1 MKFNYI
7 KYICFLF
14 CLLLSACATKY
25 TSDETAFY
33 TNLKK
38 DYEMYS
44 QYKAQNFDWDGAK
57 LFRDKAVKIK
67 QGIAVEPEK
76 VTFTDKA
83 GDFIS
88 NDVTYTELSNAYE
101 RMNILLNNNM
111 AKKKYPIKASDLQ
124 FYFDCWL
131 VEEKYYTRYGQI
143 GRCKQN
149 FLENL
154 NYLEFQLIQM
164 NTEES
169 DLIKKEIEE
178 KKVEK
183 TFIKPKKYV
192 VYFDF
197 DSSAIN
203 QAGSEEIWK
212 FLNDVKNINGKYTVN
227 IVGHADRIGNKKY
240 NETIS
245 KRRANTV
252 KHYLVKNGIPE
263 NIIKVEWSGNVDPM
277 VITRNNFKEELNRRV
292 DIRLKMLN

>member
-1 MKFNYI
+1 MRFNYI

-33 TNLKK
+33 ANLKN

-76 VTFTDKA
+76 VTFVDKA
-83 GDFIS
+83 GDFIF

-101 RMNILLNNNM
+101 RMNILLNNNL
-111 AKKKYPIKASDLQ
+111 AKKQYPIKASDLQ

-212 FLNDVKNINGKYTVN
+212 FLNDVKNINGKYIVN

-240 NETIS
+240 NEIIS
-245 KRRANTV
+245 KRRADTV

-263 NIIKVEWSGNVDPM
+263 NIINVKWSGNIDPM

-292 DIRLKMLN
+292 DIQLKMLN

>member
-14 CLLLSACATKY
+14 CLLLSACTTKY

-33 TNLKK
+33 ANLKN

-76 VTFTDKA
+76 VTFVDKA
-83 GDFIS
+83 GDFIF

-101 RMNILLNNNM
+101 RMNILLNNNL
-111 AKKKYPIKASDLQ
+111 AKKQYPIKASDLQ

-212 FLNDVKNINGKYTVN
+212 FLNDVKNINGKYIVD

-245 KRRANTV
+245 KRRADTV

-263 NIIKVEWSGNVDPM
+263 NIINVKWSGNIDPM

-292 DIRLKMLN
+292 DIQLKMLN

>member
-7 KYICFLF
+7 KSVYFLF
-14 CLLLSACATKY
+14 CLVLSACATKY

-33 TNLKK
+33 ANLKN

-76 VTFTDKA
+76 VTFVDKA
-83 GDFIS
+83 GDFIF

-101 RMNILLNNNM
+101 RMNILLNNNL
-111 AKKKYPIKASDLQ
+111 AKKQYPIKASDLQ

-245 KRRANTV
+245 KRRADTV

-263 NIIKVEWSGNVDPM
+263 NIINVKWSGNIDPM

-292 DIRLKMLN
+292 DIQLKMLN

>member
-1 MKFNYI
+1 MRFNYI
-7 KYICFLF
+7 KSVYFLF
-14 CLLLSACATKY
+14 CLVLSACATKY

-33 TNLKK
+33 ANLKNN
-38 DYEMYS
+38 YEMYS

-76 VTFTDKA
+76 VTFVDKT
-83 GDFIS
+83 GDFIF

-263 NIIKVEWSGNVDPM
+263 NIIKVKWSGNVDPM

-292 DIRLKMLN
+292 DIQLKMLN

>member
-14 CLLLSACATKY
+14 CLLLSACTTKY

-33 TNLKK
+33 ANLKN

-76 VTFTDKA
+76 VTFVDKA
-83 GDFIS
+83 GDFIF

-101 RMNILLNNNM
+101 RMNILLNNNL
-111 AKKKYPIKASDLQ
+111 AKKQYPIKASDLQ

-154 NYLEFQLIQM
+154 NYLEFQLIKM

-169 DLIKKEIEE
+169 DLIK
-178 KKVEK
+178 
-183 TFIKPKKYV
+183 
-192 VYFDF
+192 
-197 DSSAIN
+197 
-203 QAGSEEIWK
+203 
-212 FLNDVKNINGKYTVN
+212 
-227 IVGHADRIGNKKY
+227 
-240 NETIS
+240 
-245 KRRANTV
+245 
-252 KHYLVKNGIPE
+252 
-263 NIIKVEWSGNVDPM
+263 
-277 VITRNNFKEELNRRV
+277 
-292 DIRLKMLN
+292 

>member
-1 MKFNYI
+1 MRFNYI
-7 KYICFLF
+7 KSVYFLF
-14 CLLLSACATKY
+14 CLVLSACTTKY

-33 TNLKK
+33 TNLKNN
-38 DYEMYS
+38 YEMYS

-83 GDFIS
+83 GDFIF

-263 NIIKVEWSGNVDPM
+263 NIIKVKWSGNVDPM

-292 DIRLKMLN
+292 DIQLKMLN

>member
-1 MKFNYI
+1 MRFNYI
-7 KYICFLF
+7 KSVYFLF
-14 CLLLSACATKY
+14 CLVLSACATKY

-33 TNLKK
+33 TNLKNN
-38 DYEMYS
+38 YEMYS

-57 LFRDKAVKIK
+57 LFRDKAVKIR

-76 VTFTDKA
+76 VAFTDKA

-88 NDVTYTELSNAYE
+88 NDITYTELSNAYE
-101 RMNILLNNNM
+101 RMNILLNNNL
-111 AKKKYPIKASDLQ
+111 AKKQYPIKASDLQ

-178 KKVEK
+178 KK
-183 TFIKPKKYV
+183 
-192 VYFDF
+192 
-197 DSSAIN
+197 
-203 QAGSEEIWK
+203 
-212 FLNDVKNINGKYTVN
+212 
-227 IVGHADRIGNKKY
+227 
-240 NETIS
+240 
-245 KRRANTV
+245 
-252 KHYLVKNGIPE
+252 
-263 NIIKVEWSGNVDPM
+263 
-277 VITRNNFKEELNRRV
+277 
-292 DIRLKMLN
+292 

>member
-1 MKFNYI
+1 MRFNYI

-33 TNLKK
+33 ANLKN

-76 VTFTDKA
+76 VTFVDKA
-83 GDFIS
+83 GDFIF

-101 RMNILLNNNM
+101 RMNILLNNNL
-111 AKKKYPIKASDLQ
+111 AKKQYPIKASDLQ

-203 QAGSEEIWK
+203 QAGSAEIWK
-212 FLNDVKNINGKYTVN
+212 FLNDVKNINGKYIVN

-245 KRRANTV
+245 KRRADTV

>member
-7 KYICFLF
+7 KNITVLL
-14 CLLLSACATKY
+14 CLILAACATKY

-33 TNLKK
+33 ANLKN

-76 VTFTDKA
+76 VTFVDKA
-83 GDFIS
+83 GDFIF

-263 NIIKVEWSGNVDPM
+263 NIIKVKWSGNVDPM

-292 DIRLKMLN
+292 DIQLKMLN

>member
-14 CLLLSACATKY
+14 CLLLSACTTKY

-33 TNLKK
+33 ANLKN

-76 VTFTDKA
+76 VTFVDKA

-212 FLNDVKNINGKYTVN
+212 FLNDVKNINGQYTVN

-245 KRRANTV
+245 KRRADTV

-263 NIIKVEWSGNVDPM
+263 NIINVKWSGNIDPM

-292 DIRLKMLN
+292 DIQLKMLN